1 MRIQEI
7 IDPLHLLFARLAFS
21 AIDDVKT
28 RTQHG
33 FGWDNLVHQDTVYL
47 EVSPVF
53 EVKDQSHFDD
63 SSFIRI
69 EKYVIYYKSRSIS

>member
-1 MRIQEI
+1 MVCVTMSSDSVTKSENSRCIEMRIQEI

-33 FGWDNLVHQDTVYL
+33 FG
-47 EVSPVF
+47 
-53 EVKDQSHFDD
+53 
-63 SSFIRI
+63 
-69 EKYVIYYKSRSIS
+69 